1 MKLKDALSYMVLCNA
16 KMIQKAKLQRKTKN
30 YYPTS
35 KNFPPLKRKIDTQL
49 PSQVCKLSLVKGFG

>member
-16 KMIQKAKLQRKTKN
+16 KMIQKPKQKAKLQRKTKN

-35 KNFPPLKRKIDTQL
+35 KNFPPLKRKANTQL
-49 PSQVCKLSLVKGFG
+49 PSQAGKGC